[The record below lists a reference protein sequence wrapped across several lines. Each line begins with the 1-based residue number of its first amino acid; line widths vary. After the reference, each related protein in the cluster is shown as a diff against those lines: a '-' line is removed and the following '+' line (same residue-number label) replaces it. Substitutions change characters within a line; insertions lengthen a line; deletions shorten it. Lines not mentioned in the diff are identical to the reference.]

1 MLETVE
7 NNYPDYLE
15 SFQIGEG
22 NTGNRALAKI
32 SSIASSPRT
41 VEEFAFCGTSIKKLK
56 GCPEKIYKSIDVR
69 NNPLLNSLEGIP
81 EDFNGIIKTDY
92 FECRFSIE
100 DRIGMLVSGSVYSW
114 IKGEKVPL
122 TKEGMNLV
130 ISSFSGGEEGA
141 VQAIQEMIDENPEKM
156 AIELKGF
163 SKHPIFKKL
172 TWPKNLQSEVDLL
185 SDLEGIGL

>member
-1 MLETVE
+1 
-7 NNYPDYLE
+7 
-15 SFQIGEG
+15 
-22 NTGNRALAKI
+22 
-32 SSIASSPRT
+32 
-41 VEEFAFCGTSIKKLK
+41 
-56 GCPEKIYKSIDVR
+56 
-69 NNPLLNSLEGIP
+69 
-81 EDFNGIIKTDY
+81 
-92 FECRFSIE
+92 
-100 DRIGMLVSGSVYSW
+100 MLVSGSVYSW